1 MGAVAARLSD
11 LVIVTSDN
19 PRSEDPARIIDE
31 VRRGI
36 VTPADR
42 LAPKGQKGTP
52 SLAIVDRGEAIEKA
66 IKDAKPG
73 DLIVIAGKGHEKYQV
88 IGDREIPFD
97 DVKVARAALAR
108 RRSRTRV
115 S

>member
-1 MGAVAARLSD
+1 M
-11 LVIVTSDN
+11 
-19 PRSEDPARIIDE
+19 DE

-36 VTPADR
+36 ITPAER

-52 SLAIVDRGEAIEKA
+52 SLAIVDRAEAIEKA
-66 IKDAKPG
+66 IKEARAG
-73 DLIVIAGKGHEKYQV
+73 DLILLAGKGHEKYQV

-97 DVKVARAALAR
+97 DVEVARGALAR